1 MDLQK
6 RVNVKN
12 RGIAEVGYTLPD
24 SGVRRTWTPNEVK
37 KGITVEELEQ
47 LTFVPGGLK
56 LLEKYLVVNEQEVC
70 EFLGLRVEPEYF
82 YDEKTVLTLLTQG
95 SLDQLYDCLEFAPG
109 GVLELVKR
117 ISVEI
122 QLNDVTKR
130 NAIKEKLGFD
140 ITRAIDNVEY
150 ANTKD
155 EQAKTTSERRSAP
168 ITEVND
174 AAPEGRRTAPV
185 QEQASKYKRV

>member
-24 SGVRRTWTPNEVK
+24 SGVRRTWTPNEIK

-168 ITEVND
+168 ITEAND

-185 QEQASKYKRV
+185 QEQVSKYKRV